1 MIELPITQN
10 VIVEYKLAP
19 LGKRIFAQVM
29 DVTAYLIFWL
39 TLMAISSM
47 LNIRMS
53 LYYEFIG
60 FISFVGYPM
69 YYALMEALNKGQTL
83 GKSAM
88 GIRVINQQGDILTFS
103 QTILRSVLLLIDF
116 LLSIGVIG
124 CLFITATRN
133 RQRIGDLAA
142 ATLVVETIPAQR
154 KSLLDNYSE
163 QTLYTRT
170 PEFPNVRFL
179 KEDDVV
185 LIKEVIARYEKSH
198 SQSDATAL
206 NLAYKKVCNIL
217 GTKQNAQNLTAQSYF
232 LVEII
237 KDYIVVTR

>member
-10 VIVEYKLAP
+10 VIAEYKLAP
-19 LGKRIFAQVM
+19 LGKRISAQIL

-39 TLMAISSM
+39 IIITISSM
-47 LNIRMS
+47 LKIRMN
-53 LYYEFIG
+53 LFYEFIG
-60 FISFVGYPM
+60 FISFMGYPM

-83 GKSAM
+83 GKLAL

-103 QTILRSVLLLIDF
+103 QTILRGILLLIDF

-142 ATLVVETIPAQR
+142 ATLVVETIPVQR

-163 QTLYTRT
+163 QTLYNRT

-185 LIKEVIARYEKSH
+185 LIKEVIACYEKSR
-198 SQSDATAL
+198 SLSDATAL
-206 NLAYKKVCNIL
+206 NLAYKKVCNIV
-217 GTKQNAQNLTAQSYF
+217 GTKPNANNLTAQSYF

-237 KDYIVVTR
+237 KDYIVATR

>member
-10 VIVEYKLAP
+10 VIAEYKLAP
-19 LGKRIFAQVM
+19 LGKRISAQIL

-39 TLMAISSM
+39 IIMTISSM
-47 LNIRMS
+47 LKIRMN
-53 LYYEFIG
+53 LFYEFIG
-60 FISFVGYPM
+60 FISFMGYPM

-83 GKSAM
+83 GKLAL

-103 QTILRSVLLLIDF
+103 QTILRGILLLIDF

-142 ATLVVETIPAQR
+142 ATLVVETIPVQR

-163 QTLYTRT
+163 QTLYNRT

-185 LIKEVIARYEKSH
+185 LIKEVIACYEKSR
-198 SQSDATAL
+198 SLSDATAL
-206 NLAYKKVCNIL
+206 NLAYKKVCNIV
-217 GTKQNAQNLTAQSYF
+217 GTKPNANNLTAQSYF

-237 KDYIVVTR
+237 KDYIVATR

>member
-10 VIVEYKLAP
+10 VIAEYKLAP
-19 LGKRIFAQVM
+19 LGKRIFAQIL
-29 DVTAYLIFWL
+29 DITAYLIFWL
-39 TLMAISSM
+39 ILMLLSSM
-47 LNIRMS
+47 LSIKMS
-53 LYYEFIG
+53 LYYQFIG

-83 GKSAM
+83 GKLAL
-88 GIRVINQQGDILTFS
+88 GIRVVNQQGDILTFS
-103 QTILRSVLLLIDF
+103 QTILRGILLLIDL
-116 LLSIGVIG
+116 LLSFGVVG

-142 ATLVVETIPAQR
+142 ATLVVETIPIQR

-163 QTLYTRT
+163 QTLYNRT

-185 LIKEVIARYEKSH
+185 LIKEVIARYDKSH
-198 SQSDATAL
+198 SISDANAL
-206 NLAYKKVCNIL
+206 NLTYKKVCLIL
-217 GTKQNAQNLTAQSYF
+217 GAKPSSNNIASQYYF
-232 LVEII
+232 LIEII
-237 KDYIVVTR
+237 KDYIVATR